1 MIRHLICALAT
12 TVSLLSSSEIIDAS
26 YQNGRIRAAGT
37 LSYAQNPE
45 DGKIYVLLAKE
56 AVWEGPSSGKWK
68 GFGGKR
74 EANETIFETA
84 IRETLE
90 ESRNMICYSIDE
102 IPFDQLITV
111 AHYHHKYLQIM
122 LPIEYDPEI
131 PRRFHLVEV
140 EDRHYLEKTEIRWVL
155 LEDLMQAVQKVEQL
169 SREKNVSPCKV
180 PVSLHMMGEE
190 LPLAGDFIETMA
202 IILREAPQAIT
213 SIMKDGRV
221 PHAIVVSDENWNTVE
236 KK

>member
-1 MIRHLICALAT
+1 MIQNLICALAIT
-12 TVSLLSSSEIIDAS
+12 ISSLPSSETIDAS
-26 YQNGRIRAAGT
+26 YQNNRIRAAGT

-68 GFGGKR
+68 GFGGRR
-74 EANETIFETA
+74 EANETIFQTA

-90 ESRNMICYSIDE
+90 ESRNTICYSIDQ
-102 IPFDQLITV
+102 IPFDHLITV

-131 PRRFHLVEV
+131 PRRFHRVEV

-155 LEDLMQAVQKVEQL
+155 LEDLMQAVQTVDRL
-169 SREKNVSPCKV
+169 SREKNVPPCKV
-180 PVSLHMMGEE
+180 PVSLQMKDEE
-190 LPLAGDFIETMA
+190 LPLAGDFVETMA
-202 IILREAPQAIT
+202 IILREAPQAIA
-213 SIMKDGRV
+213 SIMKDGHV
-221 PHAIVVSDENWNTVE
+221 PHAIVVSDENWN
-236 KK
+236 